1 MLDRDAAT
9 RAIEG
14 ALGPLDLVILGYL
27 YGSFLSGPEF
37 EDVDVGVVLSQDLAP
52 YERFKYAMEIGRV
65 LERALTP
72 RHEVD
77 VKILNAAPIG
87 FQYEVIRTGTPA
99 FVRDGRDRVRY
110 EADLIS
116 TWLDFKETSDWMDEQ
131 FLRW

>member
-1 MLDRDAAT
+1 MPDRDAAT

-14 ALGPLDLVILGYL
+14 ALGPFDLVILGYL
-27 YGSFLSGPEF
+27 YGSSLSGPEF

-87 FQYEVIRTGTPA
+87 FQYEVIRT
-99 FVRDGRDRVRY
+99 RR
-110 EADLIS
+110 
-116 TWLDFKETSDWMDEQ
+116 
-131 FLRW
+131 